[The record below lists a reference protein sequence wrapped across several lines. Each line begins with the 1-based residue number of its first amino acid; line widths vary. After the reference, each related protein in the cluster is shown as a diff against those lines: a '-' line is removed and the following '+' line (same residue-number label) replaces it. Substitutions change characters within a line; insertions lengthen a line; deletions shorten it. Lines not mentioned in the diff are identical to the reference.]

1 MQELTPELKAQLAE
15 VREQLIQRAMEKH
28 DWTLALDDRQR
39 KELQLARYYA
49 QNLAHG
55 TDGHHRL
62 LLIAKLAEM
71 LDACHNVHATEKP
84 AK

>member
-1 MQELTPELKAQLAE
+1 MQGLTPELKAEVAKMQAE
-15 VREQLIQRAMEKH
+15 LTMRALEKA
-28 DWTLALDDRQR
+28 DWPRQLDDRQR

-49 QNLAHG
+49 QNLSHG

-71 LDACHNVHATEKP
+71 LDDCYNVHGEKL